1 MNEEEKAKEEASKAY
16 EEEDLH
22 GCSYCEKLKLLTL
35 FFFFFSPG
43 FFVFVFWVSVLK
55 RKLAYPVRP

>member
-1 MNEEEKAKEEASKAY
+1 MNEEEKAKEEAYKAY

-35 FFFFFSPG
+35 FFSPWVFCFCFFGVG
-43 FFVFVFWVSVLK
+43 FKEEVSLP
-55 RKLAYPVRP
+55 R